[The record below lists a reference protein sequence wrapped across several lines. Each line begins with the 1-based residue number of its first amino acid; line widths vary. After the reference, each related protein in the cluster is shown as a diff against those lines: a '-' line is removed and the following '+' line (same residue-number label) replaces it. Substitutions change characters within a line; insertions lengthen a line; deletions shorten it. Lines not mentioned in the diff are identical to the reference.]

1 MEHYF
6 TPEKRDL
13 HCEKCKKGKSATQ
26 SLKITKMPRG
36 LLLHLKRFELQPS
49 TSHPQNNMNNNNG
62 ITFRKSFMPVSY
74 PQKLDLTKFLDSSST
89 KPTTTTTM
97 VQSSGKDY
105 SLRALVNHIGPTLD
119 SGHYTSEGLR
129 LQGNGKQEWMHFD
142 DRIVKHR
149 EMSDEATKKNKKDVY
164 MVLYE
169 LK

>member
-6 TPEKRDL
+6 TPEKRDIN
-13 HCEKCKKGKSATQ
+13 CEKCKEGKSATQ
-26 SLKITKMPRG
+26 SMKITKMPRG

-49 TSHPQNNMNNNNG
+49 HPQGNMNNNS

-74 PQKLDLTKFLDSSST
+74 PQKLDLTKFLDSSS
-89 KPTTTTTM
+89 KPTAATTTTTM

-129 LQGNGKQEWMHFD
+129 LQGNGKHEWMHFD
-142 DRIVKHR
+142 DRNVKHR